1 MPAIDNPDIIYM
13 IIGATMCFFLLIVI
27 VMVARTNS
35 LLKKSLGVSIN
46 HNKSLTGTIEM
57 LVQRTEEFNKEYKQ
71 LQTDLALNELYDG
84 ASDVYFQAIQA
95 ANAGATAHEIA
106 EEHGVIHSEAELIV
120 AVHGARKRVA
130 V

>member
-13 IIGATMCFFLLIVI
+13 IIGATVCFFLLIVI

-35 LLKKSLGVSIN
+35 LLKKSLGASVDL
-46 HNKSLTGTIEM
+46 NKSLTNTIEM
-57 LVQRTEEFNKEYKQ
+57 LVQRTEDFNKEYKQ
-71 LQTDLALNELYDG
+71 LQADLALNELYDG
-84 ASDVYFQAIQA
+84 ASDVYLQAIQA
-95 ANAGATAHEIA
+95 ANSGSTANEIA
-106 EEHGVIHSEAELIV
+106 EEYGVIHSEAELIV